1 VTGFDPQRGVDR
13 PLPAA
18 SARYDRRVG
27 FEGLDRDAVSFYA
40 ELRANNTKT
49 WWTANKA
56 RYDTAVRGPFETLGA
71 ELEPEFGAV
80 KIFRPYRDVR
90 FSADKTPYKLH
101 IGMVSQARVAH
112 YLQLSEDGLMLG
124 GGMYDVPPAVLARF
138 REAVDDPR
146 TAEDLDALLAELR
159 SAGFELLRD
168 DALKTAPRGYRAGH
182 PRVQLLQLRRLA
194 VGRREPPA
202 DWMWT
207 PDAYDIIA
215 DDWRTVSTWCA
226 WLTQTLGAEL
236 LETAQSP
243 RRGGSDRM

>member
-1 VTGFDPQRGVDR
+1 MGGFQ
-13 PLPAA
+13 
-18 SARYDRRVG
+18 
-27 FEGLDRDAVSFYA
+27 GLDRDAVSFYA
-40 ELRANNTKT
+40 ELRAANTKT

-56 RYDTAVRGPFETLGA
+56 RYNSAVREPFEALGA

-101 IGMVSQARVAH
+101 IGMLTQTTVKH

-124 GGMYDVPPAVLARF
+124 GGMYELPSAALARF

-146 TAEDLDALLAELR
+146 SAEDLDELLAELG

-168 DALKTAPRGYRAGH
+168 DALKTAPRGYRADH
-182 PRVQLLQLRRLA
+182 PRLPLLQLKRLA

-207 PDAYDIIA
+207 PDAYDVIA
-215 DDWRTVSTWCA
+215 DHWRTVSTWCA
-226 WLTQTLGAEL
+226 WLTETLAAEL
-236 LETAQSP
+236 LDAAQPSG
-243 RRGGSDRM
+243 RGRSDAM